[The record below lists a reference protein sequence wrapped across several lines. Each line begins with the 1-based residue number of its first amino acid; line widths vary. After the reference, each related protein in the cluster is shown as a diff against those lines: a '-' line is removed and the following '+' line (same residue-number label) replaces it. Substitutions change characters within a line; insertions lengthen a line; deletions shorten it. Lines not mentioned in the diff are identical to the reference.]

1 MSKYKLGDEL
11 VFVGAENGKGFYT
24 RNKQYTITADHG
36 DGQYQLTDNGS
47 GDHWWETSTLD
58 ENFRF
63 MSSPVRE
70 ITRKELVAGQ
80 FGIVTVGSC
89 MNWYGGSGEGKKTV
103 VIDLIERVNLYGATA
118 QELRDAARVFT
129 EIADYLDESAIDTS
143 QST

>member
-36 DGQYQLTDNGS
+36 DGQYQLTDNGD

-70 ITRKELVAGQ
+70 ITRKELVAGKY
-80 FGIVTVGSC
+80 GPLTVGIGNKSGVPI
-89 MNWYGGSGEGKKTV
+89 YIGGSGA
-103 VIDLIERVNLYGATA
+103 IFTA
-118 QELRDAARVFT
+118 DQLRDAARVFT
-129 EIADYLDESAIDTS
+129 EIADYLDESTIDTD